1 MRSASGRSDD
11 IEFLFSD
18 NLPTLRGTGE
28 RELFNFLPGE
38 CLPIDLCGLPS
49 LLKRS
54 RSPAVSDPATLH
66 HSSHRV
72 LSLAYSSPVRL
83 RNTPH
88 LPVSITW
95 SSACRLSRFDNPPP
109 RCTIHLVRCGE
120 LENSGAA
127 DFSRKCREK
136 KSMIS
141 SNPCTIEGVPLA

>member
-1 MRSASGRSDD
+1 MPRSSYVTPPEWSDH
-11 IEFLFSD
+11 
-18 NLPTLRGTGE
+18 T
-28 RELFNFLPGE
+28 
-38 CLPIDLCGLPS
+38 
-49 LLKRS
+49 KRQKS
-54 RSPAVSDPATLH
+54 YATLH

-95 SSACRLSRFDNPPP
+95 SSACRLSRLDNPPP